1 MAMTEEA
8 LGGLSGTVQR
18 TAVRALSRTRPN
30 LGRAHPREQRP
41 RAADT
46 RCTSAAPRW
55 STLTGLGPVLD
66 GMALNN
72 GIGSYGDRVIF
83 CFTAD
88 RDALARSGVLRG
100 VHRRRDRRTG
110 RRGKALDHEGTIMTR
125 APLNGSGFTAV
136 IGGGGAMAIGISA
149 GILIALKEA
158 GLDVADATAAIGTS
172 AGSTVAADV
181 QLGVPLDEIA
191 ARVCTDRSDDAL
203 GDVAGDRDD
212 DPAPLATTR
221 AWRSWP
227 ELGRRAVGST
237 WVLTRAMSPVRVPL
251 PEPPGFLRRNFPGA
265 LLSLGESHDWASEF
279 YPEAWPDRRICAVAS
294 DLDSGRRVM
303 LEADPA
309 DGDATRHV
317 APSTAGV
324 VCDPWALPAGA
335 RRRRPPRRRRAPVG
349 HQPRPRRPPA
359 LASRAGHQRD
369 HVRPVRSA
377 ERPGPPVADVAE
389 PHRAPRGG
397 VPAASRPRGACC
409 SVPDASRSNSPARR
423 CSPDAS
429 RATSS
434 RPRTRA
440 PGNGWRCPTCKAIS
454 NASRSPRRPVR
465 PPDSL
470 G

>member
-1 MAMTEEA
+1 
-8 LGGLSGTVQR
+8 
-18 TAVRALSRTRPN
+18 
-30 LGRAHPREQRP
+30 
-41 RAADT
+41 
-46 RCTSAAPRW
+46 
-55 STLTGLGPVLD
+55 
-66 GMALNN
+66 
-72 GIGSYGDRVIF
+72 
-83 CFTAD
+83 
-88 RDALARSGVLRG
+88 
-100 VHRRRDRRTG
+100 
-110 RRGKALDHEGTIMTR
+110 MTR

-309 DGDATRHV
+309 DGTPRATLRR
-317 APSTAGV
+317 
-324 VCDPWALPAGA
+324 ALQASCAIPGLYPPVRVDGA
-335 RRRRPPRRRRAPVG
+335 RLVDGGLRSATNLD
-349 HQPRPRRPPA
+349 
-359 LASRAGHQRD
+359 LAARLPSRAVLAISAITYDPSDPPSGPGRLLRMWPNRTVLREVGYLRRLGHE
-369 HVRPVRSA
+369 VLLL
-377 ERPGPPVADVAE
+377 RPGRVALELAGTTLFSGRITSDIVE
-389 PHRAPRGG
+389 
-397 VPAASRPRGACC
+397 AAYEGARQRLAM
-409 SVPDASRSNSPARR
+409 PDMQGHLERFAIAAQASSA
-423 CSPDAS
+423 A
-429 RATSS
+429 
-434 RPRTRA
+434 
-440 PGNGWRCPTCKAIS
+440 
-454 NASRSPRRPVR
+454 
-465 PPDSL
+465 
-470 G
+470 